1 MLLNLPELK
10 MERILLNQAPVREK
24 KKVFKKIQIP
34 KMQNNNA
41 NKSKLLKTEV
51 NVDRIVYAQRIG
63 CLDSFREQ
71 RVLKAGSRLTSPL

>member
-1 MLLNLPELK
+1 
-10 MERILLNQAPVREK
+10 
-24 KKVFKKIQIP
+24 
-34 KMQNNNA
+34 MQNNNA

-71 RVLKAGSRLTSPL
+71 RVLKAGSRLTSPLWYLQQLCSFATRDDAGN